1 MSNRLFVAAE
11 PSGAS
16 VVFRVLAAIGVGIF
30 GMWWWNAGIVRGDV
44 PRPVA
49 KPIPATIP
57 ARDLFLSG
65 TVAGT
70 TLTCRVKDFSIA
82 ADGAALSFPSQS
94 EVRDIVIE
102 VTGDAPTGISGRMT
116 ARNFPGV
123 RFWLVNPNGIEIAET
138 ARIELPGD
146 VVFATASEVLRE
158 KATGTPN
165 GLRFSEN
172 MTGGVTN
179 SGSVDAVPGASV
191 SLIGANI
198 DQRGTITA
206 SGGAVNLAAVVPEGE
221 VSVSNESG
229 LTIPDTMKKRTDRA
243 GAAGTFENTGR
254 LDVSGERAG
263 RMALTVPFGYVGGE
277 IRADGQDGGSIA
289 IEGGHVVTHGTLR
302 AEGRMGNGGRVTI
315 SATRRVIQTAG
326 GTIQAN
332 GGLQGTGGTVS
343 VNGLEGVFSSGKLF
357 AEGAGSSGGR
367 IAVAGR
373 VLNLVA
379 ASFVADGATD
389 GGEILIG
396 ARSGATASRTVNLG
410 ESTVVRA
417 NAGETGKGGTVVVW
431 ASESTTAS
439 GTVSARGGRFSGD
452 GGFVELSGKSALDA
466 GGRVNAGATSGTPG
480 NVLLDPK
487 NIVIDETTGLF
498 PHFQL
503 IDPNAGGGV
512 FFGVQ
517 RILLNSGNVAVS
529 KPFDNAGGTN
539 AGAVYVF
546 NRTTGALV
554 SVLTGS
560 TAEDKVSEQGLVDLK
575 KGNFVILSRDWNNGT
590 TADAGAVTWVD
601 GATGLSGVIGSGNSL
616 VGTVGTDQIGSAG
629 VIALTNGNYVVCSQ
643 NWDNGSAINAGAATW
658 CNGTTGRTGPV
669 NASNSLVGTAT
680 IHNVGIG
687 GCIALTNGNYV
698 VNSRLW
704 DNGAT
709 ANVGAVTWGNGTTGI
724 TGPVT
729 TTNSLVGSTPEDQVG
744 NRGIIALT
752 NGNYAVGSTQW
763 NNGAVVDAGAVT
775 WGNGLGGTV
784 GAVSPGNSLVGSTNA
799 DAVGNNLRELANGN
813 YIVTTPAWDNGA
825 TADVG
830 AATLGNGLGGTVGP
844 VSTVNS
850 LVGSSPGDQ
859 IGIGSAIT
867 LNNGNYIVMS
877 RLWNNGAATA
887 AGAATFCNGTTGL
900 VATVSAANSLVG
912 SVTND
917 NVGFNGQPL
926 TNGNY
931 VITSSTCDVGGIVD
945 AGAATFG
952 NGTTGVSGP
961 VSAANSLVGTTNADQ
976 IASFGVFPLS
986 NGNYVV
992 ASPNWDNG
1000 TTPNVGAA
1008 TWGSGTTG
1016 ISGPVTTANSQFGP
1030 RGGDQIAF
1038 NGVRAL
1044 TNGNYIVGSPF
1055 FDNGSL
1061 FNVGAFTFG
1070 NGTTGSTGVVTVAN
1084 SLVGSSSN
1092 DLIGQTTVPLADGN
1106 CFAISSGWANGSVP
1120 AAGAM
1125 TLLNGTTGRPID
1137 GSSFINAGNSFLG
1150 TATNS
1155 QPTSVVADDT
1165 ANGTVI
1171 LAFLR
1176 EGGSGRVFV
1185 AIPSANLLTFAR
1197 GEAQTVAIRASFING
1212 ALNSGTNVVLQAN
1225 NDITVNSPISSSAGS
1240 LTLQA
1245 GRSVLLNAALDVNGP
1260 VTVIAND
1267 TVANGV
1273 VDAQRDPGAAVITA
1287 TASVR
1292 SRTGAV
1298 TFDLR
1303 NGAGKTDSTSGD
1315 LTVFTVQGASVTLNN
1330 VGPTT
1335 GSRVRATGTLATG
1348 GCGGAS
1354 LCTAEDGGGAVTI
1367 NHPNSGVDF
1376 LVGSAATNG
1385 TAGSIVTGTATVP
1398 VPTTILNAPGTFTSG
1413 NIAVTPGQAVPC
1425 SFGISPTSTAF
1436 PATGGT
1442 QTVTI
1447 TTTAGCAWN
1456 VTGTVPPWISVNP
1469 ASGSGSGTVTV
1480 TAAANRDGAPRTATF
1495 AIAGQ
1500 NFTANQAA
1508 ADLVNGFLSLTIAAP
1523 QLTGTACGGYSNELV
1538 LTATLTN
1545 TSATQTVFL
1554 PYFQVIELRETTGAP
1569 PPLPFRLLTAD
1580 DATCSS
1586 GGLVGAAQST
1596 DGATPTPATLLTL
1609 APGQSTTVTFR
1620 IALAQV
1626 RRIRFF
1632 LNVFGGTVP
1641 PVTLNGKPAGPVK
1654 TPVRMLP
1661 ASRSTRSLGV
1671 EVMPGEI
1678 AAPPVRFKND
1688 R

>member
-1 MSNRLFVAAE
+1 MSNRLFSAVAGL
-11 PSGAS
+11 SRS
-16 VVFRVLAAIGVGIF
+16 RVVFRLAAAIGVGIL
-30 GMWWWNAGIVRGDV
+30 GVWWWNVGVVRGDV
-44 PRPVA
+44 PRPSV
-49 KPIPATIP
+49 KPLPATVP
-57 ARDLFLSG
+57 TRDLFLSG

-70 TLTCRVKDFSIA
+70 TLTCRVNEFSVNS
-82 ADGAALSFPSQS
+82 DGAALSFPSPS
-94 EVRDIVIE
+94 EIRNIVIE
-102 VTGDAPTGISGRMT
+102 VTSGTPTRIAGRLTAPTV
-116 ARNFPGV
+116 PGV
-123 RFWLVNPNGIEIAET
+123 RLWLVNPNGIEISDS

-146 VVFATASEVLRE
+146 VVFATASEVIRAM
-158 KATGTPN
+158 ATGSPT
-165 GLRFSEN
+165 GLRFSRN
-172 MTGGVTN
+172 ATGGVTN
-179 SGSVDAVPGASV
+179 SGVVTAVPGASV
-191 SLIGANI
+191 SLVGTKIGQFGELTAPG
-198 DQRGTITA
+198 GT
-206 SGGAVNLAAVVPEGE
+206 VNLAAVVPEGD

-229 LTIPDTMKKRTDRA
+229 LTIPGAMKKRTDRSGSA
-243 GAAGTFENTGR
+243 GELENTGVI
-254 LDVSGERAG
+254 DVSGERAG
-263 RMALTVPFGYVGGE
+263 RVDLTVPFGYVGGD
-277 IRADGQDGGSIA
+277 IRADGNTGGQIS
-289 IEGGHVVTHGTLR
+289 IEGGHVVAHGTLR
-302 AEGRMGNGGRVTI
+302 ANGKTGDGGRVMI
-315 SATRRVIQTAG
+315 SAARRVIQTAG
-326 GTIQAN
+326 GTIRAN
-332 GGLQGTGGTVS
+332 GGLQGKGGKVS
-343 VNGLEGVFSSGKLF
+343 VNGLQGVFSSGKLF

-389 GGEILIG
+389 GGDIFIG
-396 ARSGATASRTVNLG
+396 GHSGPGSSSVAYLSENTM
-410 ESTVVRA
+410 VRA
-417 NAGETGKGGTVVVW
+417 DAGETGKGGTVVVW
-431 ASESTTAS
+431 ATESTTAS
-439 GTVSARGGRFSGD
+439 ATVSARGGRFSGD

-466 GGRVNAGATSGTPG
+466 GGVVNAGATSGNPG
-480 NVLLDPK
+480 QVLLDPK

-539 AGAVYVF
+539 AGAVYVY

-560 TAEDKVSEQGLVDLK
+560 TAEDRVSEQGLIDLK
-575 KGNFVILSRDWNNGT
+575 NGNFVILSRDWNNGT
-590 TADAGAVTWVD
+590 AADAGAVTWVD

-616 VGTVGTDQIGSAG
+616 VGTVGVDQIGSAG
-629 VIALTNGNYVVCSQ
+629 VIPLTNGNYVVCSQ

-687 GCIALTNGNYV
+687 GCTALTNGNYV
-698 VNSRLW
+698 INSRLW
-704 DNGAT
+704 DNGTT

-729 TTNSLVGSTPEDQVG
+729 TTNSLVGSTPDDQVG

-752 NGNYAVGSTQW
+752 NGNYAVGSTLW
-763 NNGAVVDAGAVT
+763 NNGSVVDAGAVT
-775 WGNGLGGTV
+775 WCNGLGGTV

-844 VSTVNS
+844 VSTTNS
-850 LVGSSPGDQ
+850 LVGSTPGDQ
-859 IGIGSAIT
+859 VGIGSAIT
-867 LNNGNYIVMS
+867 LTNGNYIVMS

-912 SVTND
+912 SVNND
-917 NVGFNGQPL
+917 NVGTNGQPL

-931 VITSSTCDVGGIVD
+931 VLTSSNCDVGGIVD

-952 NGTTGVSGP
+952 NGTTGVSGA

-976 IASFGVFPLS
+976 VGSFGVFPLS

-992 ASPNWDNG
+992 ASPNWNNG
-1000 TTPNVGAA
+1000 TTADVGAA
-1008 TWGSGTTG
+1008 TWGNGTTG

-1030 RGGDQIAF
+1030 RAGDQIAF

-1055 FDNGSL
+1055 FDNGAL

-1084 SLVGSSSN
+1084 SLVGSTSN
-1092 DLIGQTTVPLADGN
+1092 DLIGQSSVPLADGS
-1106 CFAISSGWANGSVP
+1106 CLAISSGWTNGSIP
-1120 AAGAM
+1120 GAGAM

-1137 GSSFINAGNSFLG
+1137 GSSFINSANSFLG
-1150 TATNS
+1150 TVNNS
-1155 QPTSVVADDT
+1155 FPSSIISDDT
-1165 ANGTVI
+1165 ASGTVI
-1171 LAFLR
+1171 VAFLR

-1185 AIPSANLLTFAR
+1185 AMPSANSLTFAR
-1197 GEAQTVAIRASFING
+1197 GQSQTVAIRASFINS

-1225 NDITVNSPISSSAGS
+1225 NDITVNSPISSTAGS

-1260 VTVIAND
+1260 VSVVAND

-1287 TASVR
+1287 TDAVR

-1303 NGAGKTDSTSGD
+1303 NGAGKTDATSGD
-1315 LTVFTVQGASVTLNN
+1315 LTIFTAQGASVTLNN
-1330 VGPTT
+1330 VGPTA
-1335 GSRVRATGTLATG
+1335 GSRVRATGTLASG
-1348 GCGGAS
+1348 GCSGAS
-1354 LCTAEDGGGAVTI
+1354 LCTAADGGGSVTI
-1367 NHPNSGVDF
+1367 NHPNSGADF
-1376 LVGSAATNG
+1376 LVGNAATNG
-1385 TAGSIVTGTATVP
+1385 TSGSIVTGSATVP

-1425 SFGISPTSTAF
+1425 SFGITPTSTEF
-1436 PATGGT
+1436 PAPGGT

-1447 TTTAGCAWN
+1447 TTAAGCAWS
-1456 VTGTVPPWISVNP
+1456 VTGTVPPWLSVNP
-1469 ASGSGSGTVTV
+1469 ASGTGSGSVTV
-1480 TAAANRDGAPRTATF
+1480 TASANRDGTPRTATF

-1500 NFTANQAA
+1500 NYTANQAA
-1508 ADLVNGFLSLTIAAP
+1508 ADLVNGFLSLTTDAP

-1545 TSATQTVFL
+1545 TSSTQTVFL

-1586 GGLVGAAQST
+1586 GGLVGSVQST
-1596 DGATPTPATLLTL
+1596 DGASPTPATLPTL

-1632 LNVFGGTVP
+1632 LNVFGGTTP

-1654 TPVRMLP
+1654 TPVRMFP
-1661 ASRSTRSLGV
+1661 ASRTTRSFGV
-1671 EVMPGEI
+1671 EVMPGE
-1678 AAPPVRFKND
+1678 APPVRFKND